1 MVFSFGFVVVINI
14 FTNEDVVWI
23 KLRNFHFV
31 VVAIASAAAGFLI
44 FRPCTRWFS
53 GLKPFIY
60 FLLFIK
66 VEFIE
71 WSLMFWNWLF
81 IIRVKRKYQ
90 RDHWLFRVHRHSR
103 CRSCSRCRR
112 RRCSWCCHYHCHV
125 MLMLVLVLYGV
136 NEDAEYGRI
145 PTENVRKKTFKS
157 N

>member
-90 RDHWLFRVHRHSR
+90 RDHWLFRVRR
-103 CRSCSRCRR
+103 RSRCRR

-125 MLMLVLVLYGV
+125 MLMLVLYGV

>member
-90 RDHWLFRVHRHSR
+90 RDHWLFRVRR
-103 CRSCSRCRR
+103 RSRCRR
-112 RRCSWCCHYHCHV
+112 RRCSWCCHYHCPV
-125 MLMLVLVLYGV
+125 MLMLVLYGV